1 MMIELLS
8 FVHVLGSTQLE
19 MQFDVMFSESTSH
32 HSHKDIMRNYLSEGY
47 IVGSIIGMWQEAI
60 VMSMLL
66 WYIIILTC

>member
-32 HSHKDIMRNYLSEGY
+32 HSHKDIMRNYLSEG
-47 IVGSIIGMWQEAI
+47 
-60 VMSMLL
+60 
-66 WYIIILTC
+66 